1 MNITGQLQSIWNE
14 LPAGVRLVAV
24 SKLHPTEMIL
34 EAYKAGQKIFG
45 ENKAQELAKKYED
58 LPKDIEWHFI
68 GHLQTNKIKYIIPFV
83 AMIHSIDSEKLL
95 LEVNKNAQ
103 KAGRKVN
110 VLLQIHIAKEETKY
124 GFSPEECLD
133 LLNSGVHKTLD
144 AVCIRGLMG
153 MATFTEDMTA
163 VRSEFNMLSSFFKK
177 LKQDF
182 FSSAPDFNELSI
194 GMSEDYHEAI
204 AAGSTLV
211 RIGSKIFGERQ
222 YYS

>member
-1 MNITGQLQSIWNE
+1 MNISCQLQNIWNE
-14 LPAGVRLVAV
+14 LPASVRLVAV
-24 SKLHPTEMIL
+24 SKLHPVEVVL
-34 EAYKAGQKIFG
+34 EAYKAGQKVFG
-45 ENKAQELAKKYED
+45 ESKAQELAKKYEK

-95 LEVNKNAQ
+95 LEVNKNAE
-103 KAGRKVN
+103 KAGRKVK

-124 GFSPEECLD
+124 GFSEDECLA
-133 LLNSGVHKTLD
+133 LLNSGLHKSLD
-144 AVCIRGLMG
+144 AVSICGLMG
-153 MATFTEDMTA
+153 MATFTKDMA
-163 VRSEFNMLSSFFKK
+163 VVRSEFEKLSSFFGK

-194 GMSEDYHEAI
+194 GMSDDYLEAI

-222 YYS
+222 YY